1 MEHAI
6 AHIKKVINYKN
17 IYLIKLLSNF
27 IIYMNIESRIL
38 NLRSTDINSSV
49 THADYYNTTI
59 VTAYGKVEENRTK
72 LTWTNI
78 DMRQVLGD
86 MFDKY
91 DRFNI
96 SLNFVGTSETGT
108 ATETISDLRFFQ
120 VILSGLSFTTTY
132 NHSYQSSDNKALM
145 GLVNFPLISSTAY
158 ITNQQNPSTYTF
170 DKSQNV
176 SLTIDLLNITD
187 NDYYIPVGNTS
198 LIGHTIFSFTITG
211 VDAFEK
217 EKLVKNYD
225 VRDITSNRTK
235 I

>member
-6 AHIKKVINYKN
+6 AHIKKVINYKKL
-17 IYLIKLLSNF
+17 YLIKLLSNF

-38 NLRSTDINSSV
+38 NLRSTDIDINA
-49 THADYYNTTI
+49 THEDYFNKTI

-78 DMRQVLGD
+78 DMRQILGD

-108 ATETISDLRFFQ
+108 VAETSSDYRFFQ
-120 VILSGLSFTTTY
+120 VMLSGLQFTTTY
-132 NHSYQSSDNKALM
+132 NHSYRSSDNKALM
-145 GLVNFPLISSTAY
+145 GLVNIPLTEDTAY
-158 ITNQQNPSTYTF
+158 ITNQQNSATYTF
-170 DKSQNV
+170 EKTQNV
-176 SLTIDLLNITD
+176 SLTIDLLNLVDNTYYVPTD
-187 NDYYIPVGNTS
+187 DTS

>member
-1 MEHAI
+1 
-6 AHIKKVINYKN
+6 
-17 IYLIKLLSNF
+17 
-27 IIYMNIESRIL
+27 MNIESRIL
-38 NLRSTDINSSV
+38 NLKSIDINSSG
-49 THADYYNTTI
+49 TYADYYNTTI
-59 VTAYGKVEENRTK
+59 VTAYGKVEENRSK

-78 DMRQVLGD
+78 DMRQILGD

-108 ATETISDLRFFQ
+108 GEETTSDFRFFQ
-120 VILSGLSFTTTY
+120 VMLSGLSFTTTY
-132 NHSYQSSDNKALM
+132 NHSYKSSDNKALM
-145 GLVNFPLISSTAY
+145 GLVNFPLTAQTAY
-158 ITNQQNPSTYTF
+158 ITNQQNSATYTF
-170 DKSQNV
+170 EKTQNV
-176 SLTIDLLNITD
+176 SLTIDLLNIFD
-187 NDYYIPVGNTS
+187 NTYYVPDDNTS

>member
-1 MEHAI
+1 
-6 AHIKKVINYKN
+6 
-17 IYLIKLLSNF
+17 
-27 IIYMNIESRIL
+27 MNIESRIL
-38 NLRSTDINSSV
+38 NLRSIDINSSDI
-49 THADYYNTTI
+49 HEDYYNTSI
-59 VTAYGKVEENRTK
+59 VTAYGKVEENRSK

-78 DMRQVLGD
+78 DMRLILGD
-86 MFDKY
+86 MFYKY

-96 SLNFVGTSETGT
+96 SLNFVGTSETGSG
-108 ATETISDLRFFQ
+108 TETSSDLRFFQ
-120 VILSGLSFTTTY
+120 VMLSGLSFTTTY
-132 NHSYQSSDNKALM
+132 NHSYHSNDTKALM
-145 GLVNFPLISSTAY
+145 GLINLPLTADTAY
-158 ITNQQNPSTYTF
+158 ITNQQNSATYTF
-170 DKSQNV
+170 DKTQNV

-187 NDYYIPVGNTS
+187 NAYYLPTDDTL